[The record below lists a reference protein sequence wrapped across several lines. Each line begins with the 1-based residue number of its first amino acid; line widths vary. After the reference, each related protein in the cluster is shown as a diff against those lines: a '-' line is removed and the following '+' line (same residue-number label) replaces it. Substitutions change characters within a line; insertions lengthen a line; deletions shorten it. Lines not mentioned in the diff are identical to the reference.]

1 MIYLKIVLEIQNLYI
16 CKFLLLLYH
25 SMDTR
30 PQQSTNRDRVQL
42 VYLNEQI
49 KAPNIIIVDEEGK
62 NVGTFP
68 RRRAL
73 EIAQE
78 K

>member
-1 MIYLKIVLEIQNLYI
+1 
-16 CKFLLLLYH
+16 
-25 SMDTR
+25 MDTR
-30 PQQSTNRDRVQL
+30 PQGNRDNRVQL
-42 VYLNEQI
+42 VYLNEAI
-49 KAPNIIIVDEEGK
+49 KAPNIIILDETGE
-62 NVGTFP
+62 NLGTFP

>member
-1 MIYLKIVLEIQNLYI
+1 
-16 CKFLLLLYH
+16 
-25 SMDTR
+25 MDTR
-30 PQQSTNRDRVQL
+30 PQQSRERVQL

-49 KAPNIIIVDEEGK
+49 KAPNIIIIDEEGQ
-62 NVGTFP
+62 NLGTFP

-73 EIAQE
+73 DMAGE

>member
-1 MIYLKIVLEIQNLYI
+1 MPLPPY
-16 CKFLLLLYH
+16 F

-30 PQQSTNRDRVQL
+30 SQPADRNRVQL

-49 KAPNIIIVDEEGK
+49 KAPNIIIIDEEGQ
-62 NVGTFP
+62 NLGTFP

-73 EIAQE
+73 EVAQE
-78 K
+78 Q

>member
-1 MIYLKIVLEIQNLYI
+1 
-16 CKFLLLLYH
+16 
-25 SMDTR
+25 MDTR